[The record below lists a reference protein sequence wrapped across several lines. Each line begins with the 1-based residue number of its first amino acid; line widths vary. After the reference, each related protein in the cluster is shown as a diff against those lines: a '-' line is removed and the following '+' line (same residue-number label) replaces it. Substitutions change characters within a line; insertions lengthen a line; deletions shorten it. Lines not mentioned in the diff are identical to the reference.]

1 RKHILIFFNLIKLC
15 DYFIIYNIY
24 FYYHKSGH
32 CASFC
37 HGSPTSVCAV
47 IWTFHFQFSHNVL
60 LVSMGH
66 ICKLILK
73 SFFIFFYQQ
82 CYQLIV
88 KRYILFL
95 PEMRMDLV
103 QEERKQLIRE
113 VCHGDKEALLEKEIG
128 YNKYHHLIVDNAHGI
143 IYCFVP
149 KVACTNL
156 KKFMLILKKGEP
168 YGDPGNVTEDVH
180 TSGAIT
186 FLSSLPKHEIAV
198 INPFV
203 RLISAYRNKF
213 EHINDFFYPTYAR
226 NILRL
231 YGNYSNPPQ
240 TAREATALGVRPSF
254 KNFIQ
259 YLVDSKTEER
269 SPFDEHWRQMY
280 RLCYPCAI
288 EFDFIGHQETLQED
302 AEHLLR
308 ILKLQKDIRFPHS
321 YVNMTSPDSVEN
333 WFGTVSLEDRKTLY
347 KIYETDF
354 KLFGY
359 KKPEELLRN

>member
-1 RKHILIFFNLIKLC
+1 MAAPRLSVLSYGL
-15 DYFIIYNIY
+15 FISSFLTM
-24 FYYHKSGH
+24 FYLYQWDTPQRLRGK
-32 CASFC
+32 
-37 HGSPTSVCAV
+37 
-47 IWTFHFQFSHNVL
+47 
-60 LVSMGH
+60 